1 MLEVLS
7 SLDTCLFH
15 AKGAWAPQCTNQY
28 KGSIYIRN
36 HSEKNRADS
45 DFRAPLHAS
54 YSVSYYVT
62 NTSASQMITTCIV
75 LLVNTVE
82 GNWVENERQHS
93 PSNTYL
99 FTPLGER
106 ASLTLFP
113 WVGNPP
119 VFHASRNF
127 WTKSVRNLVLS
138 SMVPTENLY
147 DKY

>member
-1 MLEVLS
+1 MLS
-7 SLDTCLFH
+7 SLYTCLFH
-15 AKGAWAPQCTNQY
+15 AKDAWAPQCTDWD

-45 DFRAPLHAS
+45 DFRTPLHAS

-75 LLVNTVE
+75 LLVNTLE
-82 GNWVENERQHS
+82 GNWVEKKRHHS

-99 FTPLGER
+99 STPLGER
-106 ASLTLFP
+106 ASSTLFP

-119 VFHASRNF
+119 VFHAARNF
-127 WTKSVRNLVLS
+127 WTKNERNLVLS
-138 SMVPTENLY
+138 
-147 DKY
+147 